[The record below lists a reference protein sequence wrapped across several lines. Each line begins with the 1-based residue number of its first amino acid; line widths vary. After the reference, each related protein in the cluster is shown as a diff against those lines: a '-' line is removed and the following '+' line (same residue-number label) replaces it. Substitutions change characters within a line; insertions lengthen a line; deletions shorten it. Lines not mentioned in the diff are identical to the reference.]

1 MDILSLASERIE
13 MERAII
19 AGIST
24 PHLETNS
31 VWNFRAQEN

>member
-1 MDILSLASERIE
+1 MAIPSLASERIE
-13 MERAII
+13 MEQAII

-31 VWNFRAQEN
+31 VRNFGAQEN

>member
-1 MDILSLASERIE
+1 MAIPSRALERIE
-13 MERAII
+13 MERAIM

-31 VWNFRAQEN
+31 VRNFGAQEN

>member
-1 MDILSLASERIE
+1 MAIPSRALERIE
-13 MERAII
+13 MEREIM

-31 VWNFRAQEN
+31 VRNFGAQEN

>member
-1 MDILSLASERIE
+1 MAILSLASERIE

-31 VWNFRAQEN
+31 IRNFMAQEN